1 MISFNQPL
9 SLSRFK
15 HNYYPL
21 KAIAMS
27 TLLMVLASCSIT
39 NGIPHET
46 LEPSASEQ
54 AAHER
59 ELAAIEIYTV
69 VTESTNH
76 SIAALIENNPEAKVL
91 EACANRTTESIPTS
105 LFKPVFDEGYVIA
118 LKEAAAQLAQDTP
131 SFPFTDAEVKE
142 ITLTD
147 IFQILDFYCEGWL
160 AEQAVSPIN

>member
-21 KAIAMS
+21 KALAMS
-27 TLLMVLASCSIT
+27 TLLAVLAGCSIT
-39 NGIPHET
+39 KEIPHET
-46 LEPSASEQ
+46 LESRTSEQ

-59 ELAAIEIYTV
+59 ELAVIMIYKV
-69 VTESTNH
+69 VTESTNY

-105 LFKPVFDEGYVIA
+105 LFKPVFDEGYAIA
-118 LKEAAAQLAQDTP
+118 LKEAAAQSAQGTP
-131 SFPFTDAEVKE
+131 GFPFTDAEVKE

-147 IFQILDFYCEGWL
+147 ISQILDFYCEGWL